1 MQFEPFTLLGH
12 SEPQC
17 PLHSPGKL
25 WKHEGLGLTPRTANK
40 WCRVW
45 PVCLPQATEAAGTEP
60 FRLSQ
65 RPQLAF
71 PPISPPN
78 QLATIPAEWIPH
90 GTVSNPRLA
99 LHLPDFTGLGWGQVE
114 IFLNPPGD
122 PFAAVLPTSV
132 LDTVTRAGQTC
143 SCTLLFPEPT
153 ASALGEEFSGLALLI
168 HCPVRP
174 PARGPVLCVRGRPVV
189 IAYAACHSFP
199 VKQ

>member
-1 MQFEPFTLLGH
+1 MCSRCNSNLLL
-12 SEPQC
+12 SWVI
-17 PLHSPGKL
+17 LSPSARCT
-25 WKHEGLGLTPRTANK
+25 HLGSFGNTKVWVSPPELLIK

-45 PVCLPQATEAAGTEP
+45 PVCLPQSTEAAGTEP

-132 LDTVTRAGQTC
+132 LDTVTRAGQRC
-143 SCTLLFPEPT
+143 SCTLLFLEPT
-153 ASALGEEFSGLALLI
+153 ASAPGEEFSGLALLI

-174 PARGPVLCVRGRPVV
+174 PG
-189 IAYAACHSFP
+189 
-199 VKQ
+199 